1 MATRLAVEASREMGS
16 GGRYALAMAD
26 RKSVVP
32 AVILTLVIVA
42 ILVGAVLAAFVMGR
56 GLGTTEGIV
65 DAVLPAEEEFTQAGP
80 IVIERIRS
88 LATLT
93 TVEAVA
99 YTTVEKGVDQ
109 GWLTWAT
116 GDAISLFAVARIG
129 AGVDLD
135 KLTDSD
141 IISNPERGTVTL
153 LLPDAEITYVSVD
166 NEATHVYN
174 RDTGAF
180 TRGDPQLE
188 TEARR
193 AAEEILVQQVLDEGL
208 LDQASDEAVL
218 VLTGFFEA
226 LGYSDIEI
234 IGP

>member
-1 MATRLAVEASREMGS
+1 
-16 GGRYALAMAD
+16 MAD
-26 RKSVVP
+26 RRSAAPAVVLTIIIIAILAGSVV
-32 AVILTLVIVA
+32 
-42 ILVGAVLAAFVMGR
+42 AAFIMGR
-56 GLGTTEGIV
+56 TVAGTGEIL
-65 DAVLPAEEEFTQAGP
+65 DAVLPQQEEYVEAGP

-99 YTTVEKGVDQ
+99 YTTIEKGVDQ

-116 GDAISLFAVARIG
+116 GDSISLFAVARIG
-129 AGVDLD
+129 AGVDLAS
-135 KLTDSD
+135 LTDED
-141 IISNPERGTVTL
+141 IVSNPATGTVTL
-153 LLPDAEITYVSVD
+153 VLPAPSITYVAVD

-174 RDTGAF
+174 RDTGVF

-193 AAEEILVQQVLDEGL
+193 AAEEILVQQVLDQGL
-208 LDQASDEAVL
+208 LEEAAAEAEL
-218 VLTGFFEA
+218 VLRGFLEA

-234 IGP
+234 VAP

>member
-1 MATRLAVEASREMGS
+1 MAE
-16 GGRYALAMAD
+16 

-42 ILVGAVLAAFVMGR
+42 ILAGSVLAAFVMGR
-56 GLGTTEGIV
+56 TLGGTESIV
-65 DAVLPAEEEFTQAGP
+65 DAVIPQEEAFLEAGP
-80 IVIERIRS
+80 IVIERIRD

-116 GDAISLFAVARIG
+116 GDSISLFAVARIG
-129 AGVDLD
+129 GGIDLN
-135 KLTDSD
+135 KLTDRD
-141 IISNPERGTVTL
+141 IVANAATGTVTV
-153 LLPDAEITYVSVD
+153 LLPPAEVTYVTVD

-174 RDTGAF
+174 RDTGVF
-180 TRGDPQLE
+180 TKGDPQLE

-193 AAEEILVQQVLDEGL
+193 AAEEILVAQVLEQGL
-208 LDQASDEAVL
+208 LEQAAAEADL
-218 VLTGFFEA
+218 VLRGFLEA
-226 LGYSDIEI
+226 LGYTDIEI
-234 IGP
+234 VIP